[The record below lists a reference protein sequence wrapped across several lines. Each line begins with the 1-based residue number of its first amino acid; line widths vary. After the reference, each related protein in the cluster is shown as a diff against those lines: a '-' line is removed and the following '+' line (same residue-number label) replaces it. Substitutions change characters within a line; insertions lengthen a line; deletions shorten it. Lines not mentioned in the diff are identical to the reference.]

1 MVNGLVSVTMETFNV
16 VMEAWFIAM
25 ETGNV
30 DIEIREQTVYNG
42 FGVVNHWMVS
52 SLSAGLCVGTNTE
65 LRRAKL
71 VLAQT
76 WK

>member
-42 FGVVNHWMVS
+42 FGVVNH
-52 SLSAGLCVGTNTE
+52 
-65 LRRAKL
+65 
-71 VLAQT
+71 
-76 WK
+76 